1 MTQPAP
7 TSVPAAPRTLGAG
20 YLFGIPLGDLGWFGS
35 LLIAV
40 ASGFLAFFAST
51 FVAIISVLI
60 INSASHANID
70 FALTYRR
77 VGLPT
82 GLTVLIIA
90 SAYLG
95 TLWFKRILRRS

>member
-1 MTQPAP
+1 MTQSAP
-7 TSVPAAPRTLGAG
+7 TSASPQTFAAG

-51 FVAIISVLI
+51 FLAIISVLI
-60 INSASHANID
+60 LNTASHSNID

-77 VGLPT
+77 VGLPI
-82 GLTVLIIA
+82 GLTVLLVA
-90 SAYLG
+90 SGIYLG
-95 TLWFKRILRRS
+95 HCLWLKRILRRS